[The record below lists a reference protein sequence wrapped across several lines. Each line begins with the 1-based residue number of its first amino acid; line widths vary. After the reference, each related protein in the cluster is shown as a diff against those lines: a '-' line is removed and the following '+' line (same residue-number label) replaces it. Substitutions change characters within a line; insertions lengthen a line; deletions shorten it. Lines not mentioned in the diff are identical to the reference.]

1 LFSAKDVQLY
11 ESNGVKVYKTEC
23 RTFVFMCEDQ
33 TFIGINFTEHNPE
46 FAEYENCTFKNC
58 VFTSL
63 SLSDIKFI
71 DCEFI
76 ECDLSLVICNN
87 TLFRQAKFSDCKML
101 GISFDNCSSF
111 GLSFSFRGCNLNHS
125 SFHGLSIKKQRFE
138 SCELQE
144 TDFTDTNLTQAMF
157 IKCNLAGALFQ
168 QTNLEHADVRTA
180 ENFDINIKENKVQGL
195 KIQQQQS
202 VALLRHFKIKVE

>member
-1 LFSAKDVQLY
+1 MQLY

-46 FAEYENCTFKNC
+46 FTEYENCTFKNC

-76 ECDLSLVICNN
+76 ECDL
-87 TLFRQAKFSDCKML
+87 
-101 GISFDNCSSF
+101 
-111 GLSFSFRGCNLNHS
+111 
-125 SFHGLSIKKQRFE
+125 KKQRFE

-144 TDFTDTNLTQAMF
+144 TDFTDTNLTQAIF

-168 QTNLEHADVRTA
+168 QTNLEYADVRTA
-180 ENFDINIKENKVQGL
+180 EHVDINIKENKVHGL

>member
-1 LFSAKDVQLY
+1 MQLY

-33 TFIGINFTEHNPE
+33 TFIGINFTEHNPK

-63 SLSDIKFI
+63 PLSDIKFI

-87 TLFRQAKFSDCKML
+87 TSFTGCKML
-101 GISFDNCSSF
+101 GIFFDNCSSF

-125 SFHGLSIKKQRFE
+125 SFHGLSLKKQRFD

-144 TDFTDTNLTQAMF
+144 TDFTDTNLTQAIF

-168 QTNLEHADVRTA
+168 QTNLEYADVRTA
-180 ENFDINIKENKVQGL
+180 EHVDINIKENKVHGL